1 MFKSIWI
8 TELYNLLV
16 VYGRLAKE
24 VATGKLLAEEPSDLI
39 SIESKL

>member
-8 TELYNLLV
+8 TELYNLL

-39 SIESKL
+39 SIECKV